1 MNRNELV
8 ISELKS
14 LGFPMP
20 NIRKALLQLVGTTQA
35 DIASEIKMGQQS
47 MKKYIAGF
55 RYDLENQKKIA
66 DALDVP
72 VDQFFSDANRK
83 HESA

>member
-1 MNRNELV
+1 MNRNEIV

-20 NIRKALLQLVGTTQA
+20 NIRKAFLQLIGTTQA
-35 DIASEIKMGQQS
+35 GVASEINMGQQS

-55 RYDLENQKKIA
+55 RYDFENQKKIA
-66 DALDVP
+66 DALNVP
-72 VDQFFSDANRK
+72 VEDFFSDANRK